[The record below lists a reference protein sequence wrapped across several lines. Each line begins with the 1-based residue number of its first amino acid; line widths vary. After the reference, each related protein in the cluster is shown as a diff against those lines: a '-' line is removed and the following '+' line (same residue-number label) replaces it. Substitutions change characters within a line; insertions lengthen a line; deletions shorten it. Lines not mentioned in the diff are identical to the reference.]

1 MCSVHESVCVRIKA
15 TSARKDE
22 DKIEYVCTTRNQCRS
37 ARRLTVKVVMS
48 RICKKRMVKEAYQ
61 TKE

>member
-1 MCSVHESVCVRIKA
+1 MFSVHESVCVRIKA

-22 DKIEYVCTTRNQCRS
+22 DKIEYVCTMRNQCRS
-37 ARRLTVKVVMS
+37 ARRLTVQVVLSM
-48 RICKKRMVKEAYQ
+48 ICKKQMVKEACQ

>member
-1 MCSVHESVCVRIKA
+1 MYSEYKSICVRIKA
-15 TSARKDE
+15 TSARKDV
-22 DKIEYVCTTRNQCRS
+22 EYVYTMRNQWRS

-48 RICKKRMVKEAYQ
+48 KICKKRMVKEGYQ